1 MVKENKNKNK
11 KKKNKNNK
19 DKNVIKIYNS
29 NMTLVEKVYLCYG
42 RKAYDKFCKKRYKTT
57 EEQVI
62 EKGGVTSLWDKH
74 NGSYECVIGVL
85 KLDNIIQLKGLIVH
99 EITHA
104 TDFIMKYNDF
114 TDMEFRAY
122 SNQAMYQTAVEFID
136 KLLISNTSKHK

>member
-1 MVKENKNKNK
+1 MVKENKNKN
-11 KKKNKNNK
+11 NKSNK
-19 DKNVIKIYNS
+19 YKNVIKIYNS

-62 EKGGVTSLWDKH
+62 EKGGITSLWDKH

-85 KLDNIIQLKGLIVH
+85 KVDNIIQLKGLIVH

-122 SNQAMYQTAVEFID
+122 SNQAMYQAAIEFID